1 MYLSALPAKTQDRLL
16 ASVPLDQHTANSVTD
31 PARIKKMLAET
42 AARGYATDDEEFME
56 GMAALAIPICD
67 DQGRLLTTLSIHAPK
82 LRHDI
87 ASLEAGLPKLR
98 EAALRLEELLVG

>member
-1 MYLSALPAKTQDRLL
+1 KTQDRLL
-16 ASVPLDQHTANSVTD
+16 SAVPLEQRTGNSETE
-31 PARIKKMLAET
+31 PARLKQMLKDT
-42 AARGYATDDEEFME
+42 AVRGYATDDEEFMD

-87 ASLEAGLPKLR
+87 TSLEAGLPKLR
-98 EAALRLEELLVG
+98 EAARRLEELLVG